1 MYGEDQDHDFSD
13 VPFPDMVGGSS
24 TPHVTC
30 SGKDTVD
37 MDSSA
42 KQMTSAGLMAM
53 FGKMLAPSKE
63 KRQQSKGGSGDKFE
77 EMAAEISSPD
87 CSMVA
92 FKCIVEIKAKNV
104 KKTYGKKVD

>member
-1 MYGEDQDHDFSD
+1 MYGEDQDRDFSN

-42 KQMTSAGLMAM
+42 KQMTSAGLMVI
-53 FGKMLAPSKE
+53 FGKTPVPSKE
-63 KRQQSKGGSGDKFE
+63 KRQLTKAGSADKFE
-77 EMAAEISSPD
+77 EWLLKFHHLTAA
-87 CSMVA
+87 C
-92 FKCIVEIKAKNV
+92 
-104 KKTYGKKVD
+104 